1 MSQDYAAIIMGVN
14 GAVLLVAT
22 IQYGTLS
29 RKALQ
34 ASAARDAAHEA
45 RWEHLLETRRGGA
58 DPPVDELLGL
68 YRFRPGRSIVYGL
81 ASFVYMSVCL
91 SILVTTKRVLQ
102 WSGSAKPEPDPEL
115 AKRAFTVAVV
125 AVGLLIVEALA
136 ASVVSFFSQAHAHR
150 MSYAMS
156 GTDQERRELH
166 ALIAEARRPPST
178 PPPDPGPD
186 PDPAP

>member
-1 MSQDYAAIIMGVN
+1 MSQDYAAIIVGLN

-22 IQYGTLS
+22 IQYGALS

-58 DPPVDELLGL
+58 DPSVDELLGL
-68 YRFRPGRSIVYGL
+68 YRYRPGRSIVYGL

-91 SILVTTKRVLQ
+91 FIMLSTKSVLQ
-102 WSGSAKPEPDPEL
+102 WSGSAKPEPNPEL
-115 AKRAFTVAVV
+115 AKRAFIVAVA
-125 AVGLLIVEALA
+125 AVGLLILEALA
-136 ASVVSFFSQAHAHR
+136 TTVVSFFSQAFAHR

-156 GTDQERRELH
+156 GTDQELRELH
-166 ALIAEARRPPST
+166 ALIAGARRPQST